1 MELLVLDF
9 ETFYSKEYTLTNMT
23 TEEYVRDARFEALM
37 LGVYKPSTNE
47 QGWIPREDI
56 QAWLDT
62 IDWSETA
69 ILAHHAHFDGSIFNW
84 IYNVRPAFW
93 FCSLSMANLVH
104 GASQRVSL
112 AALAEKY
119 GLEAKKVPYDLF
131 YGKHWHQLDDRTRDM
146 MGDGAI
152 HDCKLAYQ
160 IFQLML
166 PDVPECELEL
176 IDTTIRMFTEPVL
189 EGDLSMLREICRHEI
204 NAKAE
209 AIHKLGVTT
218 KELQSTPLFRSL
230 LEQEG
235 IEIEYKKGKET
246 KKNPSGLIPA
256 FAKTDEFMKELLE
269 HDNMRVVSLCEARLG
284 VKSTLNETRS
294 GRLLRMTER
303 GPLPVYLRY
312 YGTHTG
318 RSSGGDK
325 MNWQNFPRKDIEAK
339 DAQGDI
345 INVSLRKSICAP
357 PGHKLVIVDLSQIE
371 CRVLM
376 WLAGE
381 EKHLE
386 AFREGRDVY
395 CELASTIYG
404 RPINKAEHPDERQLG
419 KMTKL
424 SCGYGTAHKKLQNS
438 ARIGASGGKPI
449 ILSDEEAK
457 ACVNAYRHDHPG
469 VADKQNGY
477 WTQCRNLISFIA
489 AGGEGDF
496 GPFTI
501 RDKKVISPTGSFI
514 NYQSL
519 VSEFDEETGK
529 MGWFFYKKGKSRVRI
544 YGGLMTEN
552 FTSHLATH
560 CVKGDVIIELKRHGQ
575 RVLWETHDD
584 LVQCVP
590 EDEAEDVL
598 KLTLELCKQT
608 PTYMPGLPLDAE
620 GGIYDRYEK

>member
-1 MELLVLDF
+1 MKLLVLDF
-9 ETFYSKEYTLTNMT
+9 ETYWSVDYTLTNMT
-23 TEEYVRDARFEALM
+23 TEEYVRDNRFEALM
-37 LGVYKPSTNE
+37 LGVYDPLNDIE
-47 QGWIPREDI
+47 GWVPREHL
-56 QAWLDT
+56 QEWLAA
-62 IDWSETA
+62 IDWNETA
-69 ILAHHAHFDGSIFNW
+69 IIAHHAHFDGSIFAW
-84 IYNVRPAFW
+84 HYDVKPKHW
-93 FCSLSMANLVH
+93 FCTLSMANLVH

-119 GLEAKKVPYDLF
+119 GLEGKTVPYDLF
-131 YGKHWHQLDDRTRDM
+131 KGKRWHQIDDRTRKLL
-146 MGDGAI
+146 GDGCV
-152 HDCKLAYQ
+152 HDCKLTYQ
-160 IFQLML
+160 IFCEML
-166 PDVPECELEL
+166 PHVPQIELEL
-176 IDTTIRMFTEPVL
+176 IDTTIRMFTEPML
-189 EGDLSMLREICRHEI
+189 EGDLNMMREICRHEI
-204 NAKAE
+204 NVKADAKY
-209 AIHKLGVTT
+209 KLGVTD
-218 KELQSTPLFRSL
+218 KELQSVALFKSL

-246 KKNPSGLIPA
+246 KKNPSGRIPA

-269 HDNMRVVSLCEARLG
+269 CGIPRVEALCEARLG
-284 VKSTLNETRS
+284 VKSGLNESRA

-303 GPLPVYLRY
+303 GSLPVYLRY

-325 MNWQNFPRKDIEAK
+325 VNWQNFPRKDIET
-339 DAQGDI
+339 GNGENI
-345 INVSLRKSICAP
+345 SLRKSITAP
-357 PGHKLVIVDLSQIE
+357 EGHKLVIVDLSQIE

-381 EKHLE
+381 EKHLQ
-386 AFREGRDVY
+386 AFRDGRDVY

-404 RPINKAEHPDERQLG
+404 RPINKADDPDERQLG

-424 SCGYGTAHKKLQNS
+424 SCGYQTGARKLQNS

-457 ACVNAYRHDHPG
+457 ACVNAYRFDHPG
-469 VADKQNGY
+469 VADKKTGY
-477 WTQCRNLISFIA
+477 WSACQNLISFIA
-489 AGGEGDF
+489 GGGEGEF

-501 RDKKVISPTGSFI
+501 RDKKVISPTGSYI

-529 MGWFFYKKGKSRVRI
+529 MGWFFYKKGKSRVRM

-560 CVKGDVIIELKRHGQ
+560 CVKGDVIIGLKKHGQ

-590 EDEAEDVL
+590 EAEAEDVL
-598 KLTLELCKQT
+598 ALTLELCKRE
-608 PTYMPGLPLDAE
+608 PSYMPGLPLDAE